1 MKLFNMVSEVV
12 QHRIDREC
20 SNDTF
25 SNMQAGQA
33 TVGSKKEKDSI
44 HGYTRN

>member
-1 MKLFNMVSEVV
+1 MKLFNMESEVGW
-12 QHRIDREC
+12 HAIDRDC
-20 SNDTF
+20 SKDTF
-25 SNMQAGQA
+25 SNMQAVPV